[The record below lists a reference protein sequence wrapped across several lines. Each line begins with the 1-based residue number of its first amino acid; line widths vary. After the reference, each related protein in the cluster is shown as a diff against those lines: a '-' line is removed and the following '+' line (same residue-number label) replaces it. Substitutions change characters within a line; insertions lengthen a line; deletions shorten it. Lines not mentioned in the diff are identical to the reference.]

1 MDTRYALMSVTY
13 KYTCG
18 TSGVL
23 SDGTAIIVLL
33 IHAVPERVIL
43 EGAPDAPV
51 RIKSNGRAR
60 DYFTVSVVL
69 KMASKQFRVQCTTIT
84 CVSSCIFWFYST
96 WEAFT
101 TWFSRR

>member
-1 MDTRYALMSVTY
+1 MPVIY

-18 TSGVL
+18 TSDVL

-43 EGAPDAPV
+43 EGAPDGPA

-60 DYFTVSVVL
+60 GYFIVSAVL
-69 KMASKQFRVQCTTIT
+69 NMAPKQFRLQCAADIT
-84 CVSSCIFWFYST
+84 CSQCVALVLVC
-96 WEAFT
+96 
-101 TWFSRR
+101 